1 MFNNLIAKILY
12 WRSKALNSLGE
23 NEYAWNDIQDAYS
36 LQSNDK
42 VYISNFLIL
51 FLKLNTYYI

>member
-1 MFNNLIAKILY
+1 MFNNLIVKILY

-42 VYISNFLIL
+42 VYIHIIFLYF
-51 FLKLNTYYI
+51 FLN